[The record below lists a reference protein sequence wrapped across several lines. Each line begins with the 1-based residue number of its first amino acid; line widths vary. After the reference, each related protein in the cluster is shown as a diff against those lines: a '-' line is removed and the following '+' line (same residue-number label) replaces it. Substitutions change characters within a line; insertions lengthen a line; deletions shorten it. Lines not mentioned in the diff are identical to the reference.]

1 MAYAFLKSLAVN
13 GNLARIE
20 LSMAG

>member
-13 GNLARIE
+13 GYLARIE